1 MGDQA
6 RFEKELKHPLTTQIV
21 VLLKERAKD
30 GLSNAEI
37 DSALGT
43 ASQWIIYSRLRKL
56 VELGIIEYD
65 IQLFGEAGKY
75 HLTQKGLS
83 VLEHM
88 KTTD

>member
-1 MGDQA
+1 MDDLAQ
-6 RFEKELKHPLTTQIV
+6 FERELKHTLTSQIV
-21 VLLKERAKD
+21 TLLKERVKD

-56 VELGIIEYD
+56 VELGIIEYEV
-65 IQLFGEAGKY
+65 QLFGEAGKY

-83 VLEHM
+83 VLDHM